1 MAREGFSVEYFCYE
15 NIGYSPKYVDELFD
29 ILEECSKM
37 VRYYL
42 DTSVGYPDELKSDIH
57 KLSMDIDNLYLDFS
71 TTYILIARLINA
83 TKKEFFLSRKIKAD
97 KRLAKDISQMINR
110 LDKDLEKVV
119 EKTRAYMKRIH
130 VPKPISA
137 A

>member
-1 MAREGFSVEYFCYE
+1 MAREGFSVEYFCYQ

-29 ILEECSKM
+29 ILEDCSKM

-42 DTSVGYPDELKSDIH
+42 DTSIGYSDELKSDIH
-57 KLSMDIDNLYLDFS
+57 RLSMDVDNLYLDFS
-71 TTYILIARLINA
+71 TAYILLARLVNA
-83 TKKEFFLSRKIKAD
+83 TKKEFFLSRTIKAD
-97 KRLAKDISQMINR
+97 KKLAKDVSHRIGK
-110 LDKDLEKVV
+110 LDKDMEKVV
-119 EKTRAYMKRIH
+119 EKTRAYMKKVH